1 MKSVSIM
8 KGGIRLE
15 EYQKLEARHIYTI
28 FRNEENGYT
37 VAKFVTY
44 DTKEEEFTATGI
56 FKELIEEERYTLQG
70 EYKEHARYGM
80 QFQVISYEKML
91 PNDESSL
98 IRYFSS
104 SAFPGIGK
112 KTAKSIV
119 SHLGEDALLKIKE
132 DIHVLDAIE
141 GMNEKKRNAIYQGI
155 KEHGDLDDSIV
166 FFSKFGMSVKNIMK
180 LEAAYG
186 KEAVEVVKEN
196 PYQMIE
202 DIDGI
207 GFATADKVAMELSFE
222 MDHPYRI
229 KAAILAAVLD
239 ICMANGDTYV
249 VETQILRELKKRY
262 GMDQIELS
270 PFLSDLYTDRL
281 LICEDERIYHHT
293 QYEAEKGI
301 AVFLGNFPYEEMK
314 QKNLDH
320 LDEDITHLEHHL
332 HISYEDK
339 QKQAIASFFKEP
351 FSIITGGPG
360 TGKTTIV
367 QGILSLYQQYYPEQI
382 ISLCAPTGRAAK
394 RLAQLSD
401 GRAVT
406 IHSLLKWDL
415 ESNTFLVN
423 ESDPIMADVLIIDEF
438 SMVDQWLFYNLL
450 QACRDVK
457 KILLIGDEDQ
467 LASVGPGCVLKD
479 LIESQC
485 FPLTRLEKI
494 FRQQEGSDVVTLAHM
509 IREKEIPDFHQMQEI
524 AFFPCQNFEV
534 RNLVNKVVGN
544 ALKKGY
550 DTKDIQVL
558 VPMYQGV
565 AGIDALNNALQQ
577 MMNPPDEYKRELK
590 VGYRIFRE
598 EDKILQLKNQPDDQ
612 VSNGDIGILR
622 EIIYASED
630 IQNKNKL
637 RVEFDDHIVE
647 YSGDNLYNISHA
659 YCISIHKSQGS
670 EYPIVILPV
679 VKDYRYML
687 QKRLLYTAITRAK
700 KSLVLLGDQELF
712 LHAIQ
717 VEDRHVRKSTL
728 TQRILSI
735 FE

>member
-1 MKSVSIM
+1 M
-8 KGGIRLE
+8 KGGIYLE
-15 EYQKLEARHIYTI
+15 EYQKLEAKHIYTI

-44 DTKEEEFTATGI
+44 DAMEEEFTATGI
-56 FKELIEEERYTLQG
+56 FKELIEEERYSLQG

-80 QFQVISYEKML
+80 QFQVVSYEKMM

-112 KTAKSIV
+112 KTAKQIV
-119 SHLGEDALLKIKE
+119 SYLGEHALLKIKE
-132 DIHVLDAIE
+132 DIHVLDEIE

-196 PYQMIE
+196 PYQMVE

-207 GFATADKVAMELSFE
+207 GFTTADKVAMELSFS
-222 MDHPYRI
+222 MDHPYRL
-229 KAAILAAVLD
+229 KAAILASVLD
-239 ICMANGDTYV
+239 ICMSNGDTYV
-249 VETQILRELKKRY
+249 KKPQILKELKKRY
-262 GMDQIELS
+262 GIEGIDLS
-270 PFLSDLYTDRL
+270 PYLEELFGDRL
-281 LICEDERIYHHT
+281 LIIEDDRIYHNT
-293 QYEAEKGI
+293 QYDAEKGI
-301 AVFLGNFPYEEMK
+301 AVFLGNFPYEEMEHV
-314 QKNLDH
+314 DISH
-320 LDEDITHLEHHL
+320 LDADIQKFEDQL
-332 HISYEDK
+332 HISYEEK
-339 QKQAIASFFKEP
+339 QKQAISSFFKEP

-367 QGILSLYQQYYPEQI
+367 QGILSLYQQYYPDQI

-415 ESNTFLVN
+415 ESNTFLIN
-423 ESDPIMADVLIIDEF
+423 ESEPIQADVLIIDEF

-450 QACRDVK
+450 LACCDVK

-479 LIESQC
+479 LIQSDC

-494 FRQQEGSDVVTLAHM
+494 FRQQEGSDVVALAHM
-509 IREKEIPDFHQMQEI
+509 IKENQIPDFDEMQEI

-534 RNLVNKVVGN
+534 RNLVNQVVGN
-544 ALKKGY
+544 ALNKGY

-577 MMNPPDEYKRELK
+577 MMNPPEKYKRELK

-598 EDKILQLKNQPDDQ
+598 DDKILQLKNQPDDQ

-637 RVEFDDHIVE
+637 KVEFDDHIVE
-647 YSGDNLYNISHA
+647 YSGENLYNISHA

-670 EYPIVILPV
+670 EYPIVILPI

-700 KSLVLLGDQELF
+700 KSLVLLGDIDLF
-712 LHAIQ
+712 KHAIQ
-717 VEDRHVRKSTL
+717 VEDRHIRKSTL
-728 TQRILSI
+728 TQRILSV
-735 FE
+735 FG

>member
-1 MKSVSIM
+1 M

-15 EYQKLEARHIYTI
+15 EYQKLEARHLYTI

-44 DTKEEEFTATGI
+44 DAKEEEFTATGI

-80 QFQVISYEKML
+80 QFQVVRYEKML

-112 KTAKSIV
+112 KTAKAIV
-119 SHLGEDALLKIKE
+119 SHLGEDALTKIKE
-132 DIHVLDAIE
+132 DIHVLDTIE

-196 PYQMIE
+196 PYQMVE

-249 VETQILRELKKRY
+249 VEAQILRELKKRY
-262 GMDQIELS
+262 GMDQMELS
-270 PFLSDLYTDRL
+270 PFLSDLYADCL

-301 AVFLGNFPYEEMK
+301 AVFLGNFPYEEME

-320 LDEDITHLEHHL
+320 LDEDITRLEQDL

-423 ESDPIMADVLIIDEF
+423 ESDPIMADVLIVDEF

-479 LIESQC
+479 LIESKC

-509 IREKEIPDFHQMQEI
+509 IREKEIPDFQQMQEI

-534 RNLVNKVVGN
+534 RNLVNQVVGN

-598 EDKILQLKNQPDDQ
+598 EDKILQLKNQLDDQ

-647 YSGDNLYNISHA
+647 YSGDSLYNISHA

-712 LHAIQ
+712 LHAIK
-717 VEDRHVRKSTL
+717 VEDRHIRKSTL

-735 FE
+735 FG